1 MITME
6 RNRKIIIIAIL
17 LALGFFF
24 LNLESIVFVIGGIVG
39 LFLLYKALG
48 F

>member
-1 MITME
+1 MSIME
-6 RNRKIIIIAIL
+6 WNKKIIIIVIL

-24 LNLESIVFVIGGIVG
+24 LNLELIVFVIGGIVG